1 MSMLN
6 TKLDQRGLLT
16 VSLDNPPVNALSR
29 ALVDELNK
37 LCDDVQ
43 DETVRMVVISAGGE
57 NFCAGADLK
66 ERAKMDD
73 TEVETFVQYL
83 SDTFQRIVEIPVPTL
98 AAINGNCLG
107 GGLEL
112 ALACDMRIMTDDTF
126 IGMKETSVGVMP
138 GAGGTVR
145 LPRLIGESKA
155 KQWIFSAQSFTP
167 EEAMGDGVVDWLV
180 ETDELDDA
188 VQEIFGQIAANAP
201 VAIKAAKRSINE
213 GLGQSVKQA
222 LEVEQRAYKSIIASE
237 DRQEGLKAFRE
248 KRRPKW
254 KGK

>member
-6 TKLDQRGLLT
+6 TKLDQRGLFT

-43 DETVRMVVISAGGE
+43 NETVRMVVISACGE

-126 IGMKETSVGVMP
+126 IGMKETSVGVLP
-138 GAGGTVR
+138 GAGGTV
-145 LPRLIGESKA
+145 RLIGESKA

-167 EEAMGDGVVDWLV
+167 EEALGDGVVDWLV
-180 ETDELDDA
+180 EKDELDDA

-201 VAIKAAKRSINE
+201 LAIKAAKRSINE
-213 GLGQSVKQA
+213 GLCQPVKQA

>member
-16 VSLDNPPVNALSR
+16 ASLDNPPVNALSR
-29 ALVDELNK
+29 VLVDELNK
-37 LCDDVQ
+37 LCNDVQ
-43 DETVRMVVISAGGE
+43 EEIVRMVVITAGGE

-83 SDTFQRIVEIPVPTL
+83 SGTFQRIVEIPVPTL

-145 LPRLIGESKA
+145 LPRLIGESKG

-167 EEAMGDGVVDWLV
+167 EEALGDGVVDWLV

-201 VAIKAAKRSINE
+201 LAVQAAKKSINE
-213 GLGQSVKQA
+213 GLSRSVKQA
-222 LEVEQRAYKSIIASE
+222 LEVEQRAYKSIITSE